1 MIIDIDRNVFI
12 TIVFIVLFSV
22 VLYMKKPEIMF
33 NSDGEF
39 KQYGSGEGQ
48 TLYPIWLVVMISS
61 IVLYSI
67 LISRSNKFI

>member
-22 VLYMKKPEIMF
+22 VLYVKKPDVMF
-33 NSDGEF
+33 DSNGDF
-39 KQYGSGEGQ
+39 KHFGSGEDQ

-61 IVLYSI
+61 IILYVF
-67 LISRSNKFI
+67 LITKSNKFV

>member
-67 LISRSNKFI
+67 LISRSNKFT

>member
-12 TIVFIVLFSV
+12 TIVFIVLLSV
-22 VLYMKKPEIMF
+22 ILYVKKPDIMF

-39 KQYGSGEGQ
+39 KQFGSGEGQ
-48 TLYPIWLVVMISS
+48 TLYPIWLVVMILS
-61 IVLYSI
+61 IILYTI

>member
-12 TIVFIVLFSV
+12 TIIFIVIFSV
-22 VLYMKKPEIMF
+22 VLYIKKPDIMF

-39 KQYGSGEGQ
+39 KHFGSGEEQ
-48 TLYPIWLVVMISS
+48 TLYPIWLVVMVSS
-61 IVLYSI
+61 IVLYTI

>member
-22 VLYMKKPEIMF
+22 VLYVKKPDVMF
-33 NSDGEF
+33 DSNGDF
-39 KQYGSGEGQ
+39 KQFGSGEDQ

-61 IVLYSI
+61 IVLYVL
-67 LISRSNKFI
+67 LITKSNKFV

>member
-22 VLYMKKPEIMF
+22 VLYVKKPDVMF
-33 NSDGEF
+33 DSNGDF
-39 KQYGSGEGQ
+39 KQFGSGEEQ

-61 IVLYSI
+61 IVLYVF
-67 LISRSNKFI
+67 LITKSNKFV